1 MHDFF
6 LYAYVYNC
14 VMFYSCAPTIM
25 VFGTCEID
33 GIATYLLAYEYA
45 ISEQHRVGAF
55 VYGVGDRVVLYGV
68 KVGIKAFATMNG

>member
-1 MHDFF
+1 
-6 LYAYVYNC
+6 
-14 VMFYSCAPTIM
+14 M

-55 VYGVGDRVVLYGV
+55 VYGVGDRVVVYGV